1 MLNRRLKLG
10 TFFGIGLYIHWSF
23 GLMIAWI
30 ALSASGDGPAD
41 VLYAVAQLLGVYL
54 CVTLHEYGHVLAAR
68 RFSGAIMT
76 CWASTF
82 HVAGDDER
90 FDISQFS

>member
-1 MLNRRLKLG
+1 
-10 TFFGIGLYIHWSF
+10 
-23 GLMIAWI
+23 MIAWI

-68 RFSGAIMT
+68 RFGIGA
-76 CWASTF
+76 
-82 HVAGDDER
+82 V
-90 FDISQFS
+90 DITLLPIGGVVRL

>member
-1 MLNRRLKLG
+1 
-10 TFFGIGLYIHWSF
+10 
-23 GLMIAWI
+23 MIAWI

-68 RFSGAIMT
+68 RFGIGA
-76 CWASTF
+76 
-82 HVAGDDER
+82 V
-90 FDISQFS
+90 DITLSLIHI